1 MTEPDMKPTTFWLI
15 RHATVTPDALA
26 LLYGQMDVPI
36 CGERRLR
43 DTPRYA
49 ALASSLPRPAHWVV
63 TPLSRTRL
71 TAEAIMAAG
80 YGPVVPQVEET
91 LIEQD
96 FGIWQGMNMSEF
108 NRRGSPHPFW
118 PVGGDEQPPEGE
130 SFAQLR
136 ARVGA
141 GLDRLGDA
149 HRGKDVVAVSHGG
162 AIRAAVAHALDLTAH
177 QALSLAI
184 ENLSVTR
191 IEHHG
196 HAWRVVT
203 VNEQISI

>member
-1 MTEPDMKPTTFWLI
+1 MKPTTFWLI
-15 RHATVTPDALA
+15 RHATVTPEALA

-43 DTPRYA
+43 DAPRYT
-49 ALASSLPRPAHWVV
+49 ALANTLPRPAAWVV

-71 TAEAIMAAG
+71 TAEAIMEAG
-80 YGPVVPQVEET
+80 YGDVTPRIEPT

-96 FGIWQGMNMSEF
+96 FGAWQGVNMAEF
-108 NRRGSPHPFW
+108 NRRAPQHPFW

-130 SFAQLR
+130 SFAHLR
-136 ARVGA
+136 TRVGE
-141 GLDRLGDA
+141 GLDRLGQD
-149 HRGKDVVAVSHGG
+149 HRGENVIAISHGG
-162 AIRAAVAHALDLTAH
+162 AIRAAIAHALDLTAH

-191 IEHHG
+191 IERHD